1 MEKIHKSQV
10 SATIIADSIG
20 SNGIRLTTFQVRV
33 PKFLLQEIA
42 RHRVLSLS
50 FNSSR
55 AIPAKMMRERVNT
68 DPCEPLFW
76 GSNRPGMS
84 AESEL
89 TGWRLKLAKIIW
101 RSHTKIT
108 LLAHYLLEKIGLH
121 KQHVNRKLEAD
132 LWVDGV
138 ISATDWDNLF
148 ELRIHFDAQPEFREL
163 AAILRGLLSFNT
175 PSVLPLSAW
184 HLPYISDY
192 ERQIYTSE
200 ILRDLSASR
209 CARVSY
215 GLPDFDYQKD
225 IIRARK
231 LKTSNPPHY
240 SPFEHIAQS
249 MYLSNYRSGNYR
261 GWHQYRK
268 TIEDGE
274 I

>member
-1 MEKIHKSQV
+1 MKIHKSQI
-10 SATIIADSIG
+10 SAIIVADSIG
-20 SNGIRLTTFQVRV
+20 SSGIRLTTFQVRV

-55 AIPAKMMRERVNT
+55 AIPAKTMRERVNS

-76 GSNRPGMS
+76 GTNRPGMS
-84 AESEL
+84 AGLEL
-89 TGWRLKLAKIIW
+89 AGWRLRLAKFIW

-138 ISATDWDNLF
+138 MSATEWDNLF
-148 ELRIHFDAQPEFREL
+148 DLRIHPDAQPEFREL
-163 AAILRGLLSFNT
+163 AAILRDLLRFSN
-175 PSVLPLSAW
+175 PNILALSAW
-184 HLPYISDY
+184 HLPYISDD
-192 ERQIYTSE
+192 ERDKFEIE
-200 ILRDLSASR
+200 ILRDLSTSR

-225 IIRARK
+225 IDRARK

-240 SPFEHIAQS
+240 SPFEHVAQS
-249 MYLSNYRSGNYR
+249 MYLANYRSGNYR
-261 GWHQYRK
+261 GWCQYRK
-268 TIEDGE
+268 SIEDVE